1 MEIYSRACSTFLF
14 VIFTPGMFKLH
25 NYVVGIWVSLLI
37 HICFIGSTLQ
47 VRTMHW
53 RETTNPARSLRAAHD
68 FSPLGIN
75 VSLHFMLNCI
85 WARRPKTWLCWRTS
99 VCNVQSYTEETS
111 NLSFST
117 SNAIYQK
124 VNQPMTEMDYQLSL
138 SWPYVLRYY
147 LTLLP

>member
-1 MEIYSRACSTFLF
+1 MRIYSRACSTFLF

-25 NYVVGIWVSLLI
+25 NYEVGLWVFLLI

-53 RETTNPARSLRAAHD
+53 RERTNPARSLRAEHD
-68 FSPLGIN
+68 CSPLGIN

-117 SNAIYQK
+117 SNAIKQK

-138 SWPYVLRYY
+138 SWPYVLR
-147 LTLLP
+147 